1 MTEKNGQN
9 SIDLLNHSSRKR
21 QIERNYEFFT
31 LPLPFI
37 LWFIIFVKPPF
48 GFWPTLAL
56 STGLLLVFCLPR
68 IRKITIK
75 PTLRGAFVGIASGIL
90 LFALFYFGAQVA
102 NFIPGFPSQVS
113 AVYSLRG
120 NFPLYGIAV
129 LLLFPIAPAEATY
142 WQGVVLRR
150 FNERI
155 KPWIAC
161 ILTSILYMSIHIPTL
176 NASLMLVSFIVG
188 LTWSLIFNK
197 FKQNLF
203 PVLISHIIFDEFAF
217 VLFMIG

>member
-1 MTEKNGQN
+1 MTEKNEKN
-9 SIDLLNHSSRKR
+9 SINYFNHSSWKS
-21 QIERNYEFFT
+21 QIRLNYEFFT

-37 LWFIIFVKPPF
+37 LWFLTFVKPPF

-56 STGLLLVFCLPR
+56 STGLLLVVSLPR
-68 IRKITIK
+68 IRKITFK
-75 PTLRGAFVGIASGIL
+75 PSLRGAFFGIASGIL

-102 NFIPGFPSQVS
+102 NSIPGFSSQVS
-113 AVYSLRG
+113 AVYSFRG
-120 NFPLYGIAV
+120 NFPLYGIAI

-155 KPWIAC
+155 KPWIAS

-176 NASLMLVSFIVG
+176 NPSLMLVSFIVG
-188 LTWSLIFNK
+188 LTWSLIFNRL
-197 FKQNLF
+197 KQNLF

-217 VLFMIG
+217 VLFIIG

>member
-1 MTEKNGQN
+1 MIKKNGQN
-9 SIDLLNHSSRKR
+9 STKLLNHFSRKR
-21 QIERNYEFFT
+21 EIKLNYELFT

-37 LWFIIFVKPPF
+37 LWFITFVKPPF

-56 STGLLLVFCLPR
+56 STGLLLVVSLPR
-68 IRKITIK
+68 IRKIAIK
-75 PTLRGAFVGIASGIL
+75 PTLRGAFIGITSGIL

-102 NFIPGFPSQVS
+102 NSIPGFSSEVS
-113 AVYSLRG
+113 AVYSFRG

-142 WQGVVLRR
+142 WQGMVLRR

-155 KPWIAC
+155 TPIIAC

-176 NASLMLVSFIVG
+176 NPSLMLVSFIVG
-188 LTWSLIFNK
+188 LTWSLMFNK
-197 FKQNLF
+197 FKQSLF
-203 PVLISHIIFDEFAF
+203 PVLISHIIFDEFTF
-217 VLFMIG
+217 VLFTIG